1 LIDRALQLN
10 PNLAWA
16 WLCSGW
22 VKVWLGKPELALEQL
37 ARSMRLSPHDPQLFR
52 MQTAIAYA
60 HFSMGQFSEALSWA
74 EIAFLERPD
83 QVSAVR
89 ILAASSAIVGQQD
102 RAMQALERLRELD
115 PTLRLSNLKNV
126 LPLRRPEILNSL
138 TEGLRKAGLPE

>member
-1 LIDRALQLN
+1 L
-10 PNLAWA
+10 
-16 WLCSGW
+16 
-22 VKVWLGKPELALEQL
+22 
-37 ARSMRLSPHDPQLFR
+37 
-52 MQTAIAYA
+52 
-60 HFSMGQFSEALSWA
+60 SMGQFSEALAWA
-74 EIAFLERPD
+74 EKAFLERPD